1 MLAVCL
7 PITSTPWVF
16 LKSLGQRRNSTLLE
30 DSFPEFSL
38 THRGSYSGNLKPGME
53 FGMKIL
59 RTFLP
64 PIATEQTTVP
74 TSGLRSLTSGSSA
87 GTRSSQVRWKAR
99 RMAGMELSHPSGIRQ
114 QQTLQSLCQG
124 AQQLP
129 ELPEPAPPRMSITN
143 REIKHSRP
151 RHNSGNF
158 MQWDWVPSYTSRE
171 QGEEREATMRGM
183 VMDSCSFNS
192 RDSFFL
198 TFLHSPFHHPCEKP
212 FCRD

>member
-74 TSGLRSLTSGSSA
+74 TSGLRRLNLRELGWNEKQPSEME
-87 GTRSSQVRWKAR
+87 SQTDGRHGAVSPFGNKA
-99 RMAGMELSHPSGIRQ
+99 AAD
-114 QQTLQSLCQG
+114 T
-124 AQQLP
+124 
-129 ELPEPAPPRMSITN
+129 PEPLPRCPAAPRAP
-143 REIKHSRP
+143 
-151 RHNSGNF
+151 
-158 MQWDWVPSYTSRE
+158 
-171 QGEEREATMRGM
+171 
-183 VMDSCSFNS
+183 
-192 RDSFFL
+192 
-198 TFLHSPFHHPCEKP
+198 
-212 FCRD
+212 